1 TYLVTRH
8 LDATALADDPLVP
21 DALVLAAVALPV
33 LRRTEDALAEQ
44 AVALR
49 LQGAVV
55 DRLRLRDL
63 ARRPVADLLARRE
76 TNADR
81 VELVDVDQVL
91 SRLLSSV
98 VGQSSRGT
106 SRSSPA
112 PTGSASSSSSSAS
125 SSPSSS

>member
-63 ARRPVADLLARRE
+63 ARRPVADLLRRRE

-81 VELVDVDQVL
+81 VELIDIDQVAN
-91 SRLLSSV
+91 RLFLSSV
-98 VGQSSRGT
+98 GRVGQSSI
-106 SRSSPA
+106 SASPSSAA
-112 PTGSASSSSSSAS
+112 PTGSTSSSG
-125 SSPSSS
+125 